1 MKKREKKIKQIDK
14 SASLG
19 NLWLY
24 FILIVLAIL
33 SVTVIVASALANLI
47 NDLLGITI
55 EFSIYAWTVLF
66 SVLIG
71 GTMSILIGQMFILPV
86 AKLSNAMKKVA
97 SGDFSVRM
105 KSNGRI
111 REINVMAD
119 NFNLMVKELGATE
132 ILQSD
137 FVSNVSHEFK
147 TPLAVIEG
155 YATLLQDKTLTEEER
170 SDYIEKILAN
180 TKRLSNLVGNIL
192 LLSKVDN
199 QAIMSKKTVFRL
211 DEQIRQALVLLESK
225 WTAKNLDLQVNLQE
239 INYEGNEQL
248 IQHVWTNLIDNA
260 IKFDPNGGLLKL
272 DLKSENGEIVF
283 SVEDDGPGISE
294 EASRHIYDKFYQAD
308 SSHKGEG
315 NGLGLSLVRRILDI
329 SGGSIEFANRK
340 EGGSIFTVRLA
351 EHEPK

>member
-1 MKKREKKIKQIDK
+1 MKKREKKVKKIDK
-14 SASLG
+14 SATLG

-33 SVTVIVASALANLI
+33 IVTVIVASALANLI

-55 EFSIYAWTVLF
+55 EFSIYAWTLLF

-71 GTMSILIGQMFILPV
+71 GTMSVLIGQMFFLPV
-86 AKLSNAMKKVA
+86 IKLSNAMKKVA
-97 SGDFSVRM
+97 SGDFNVRIN
-105 KSNGRI
+105 SNGRI
-111 REINVMAD
+111 HEINVMAD

-170 SDYIEKILAN
+170 STYAEKILLN

-199 QAIMSKKTVFRL
+199 QAIMSKKTNFRL
-211 DEQIRQALVLLESK
+211 DEQIRQTLVLLEPK
-225 WTAKNLDLQVNLQE
+225 WTEKALDLQVDLEE
-239 INYEGNEQL
+239 ITYEFNEQL
-248 IQHVWTNLIDNA
+248 LQHVWTNLIDNA
-260 IKFDPNGGLLKL
+260 IKFDSYGGLLKIS
-272 DLKSENGEIVF
+272 LKKENSEIVF
-283 SVEDDGPGISE
+283 SVEDSGPGISE
-294 EASRHIYDKFYQAD
+294 EAAKHIYDKFYQAD

-315 NGLGLSLVRRILDI
+315 NGLGLSLVKRILDI
-329 SGGSIEFANRK
+329 SGGSVEFANRK
-340 EGGSIFTVRLA
+340 ECGSIFIVKLGI
-351 EHEPK
+351 

>member
-1 MKKREKKIKQIDK
+1 MKKREKQIKKIDK

-33 SVTVIVASALANLI
+33 IVTVIVASALAKLI

-55 EFSIYAWTVLF
+55 ELSIYAWTVLF

-71 GTMSILIGQMFILPV
+71 GTMSILIGQMFFLPV
-86 AKLSNAMKKVA
+86 IKLSNAMKKVA
-97 SGDFSVRM
+97 SGDFGVRM
-105 KSNGRI
+105 NSNGRI
-111 REINVMAD
+111 HEINVMAD

-155 YATLLQDKTLTEEER
+155 YALLLQDKTLTEDER
-170 SDYIEKILAN
+170 SAYTEKILLN

-199 QAIMSKKTVFRL
+199 QAIMSKKTNYRL
-211 DEQIRQALVLLESK
+211 DEQIRQTLVLLEPK
-225 WTAKNLDLQVNLQE
+225 WTEKNLDLQADLEE

-248 IQHVWTNLIDNA
+248 LQHVWTNLIDNA
-260 IKFDPNGGLLKL
+260 IKFDPYGGLLKL
-272 DLKSENGEIVF
+272 TLKKENDKILF
-283 SVEDDGPGISE
+283 SVEDSGEGISE
-294 EASRHIYDKFYQAD
+294 EASHHIYDKFYQAD

-315 NGLGLSLVRRILDI
+315 NGLGLSLVKRILDI
-329 SGGSIEFANRK
+329 SGGSVEFANR
-340 EGGSIFTVRLA
+340 EEEGSIFTVKLG
-351 EHEPK
+351 K